1 MIAYYGRLALLS
13 LKKNVLLTGLM
24 IAAIGLGIG
33 AAMTTITVNYL
44 MSADPIPSKSD
55 RLFAVQVDNWSP
67 NEAYDEPNLP
77 PDQVTWLEATQLT
90 EAKMAYRQAGMGTS
104 YGVIEPK
111 GQDQKPYLASVR
123 ITYADFFP
131 MFEPPFLY
139 GSGWNAQAD
148 EARELVIVLSK
159 EANNEIF
166 GGANSV
172 GETVTFSGNIFR
184 VVGVL
189 DEWEPKPK
197 FFDLATGAFNDME
210 DVYMPYTL
218 KQALELNTSGN
229 NNCWKPVAEETFQ
242 AFLNSECVN
251 SQFWIELEDPAD
263 KGAYLDFLHNY
274 VAEQKQLGR
283 FPREQNNRL
292 HNVTEWLEYQEV
304 VADDAQ
310 MMMYMALMFLVV
322 CLLNTIALLLAK
334 FTGRFGE
341 IALRRAVGASRRT
354 LMLQY
359 SVEAAIVGVLG
370 GMLGL
375 VLAWLGLQGISAL
388 YGESTEG
395 LTSLDGTMIAV
406 GFALAITSSILTA
419 LYPTWRACSIAPAGQ
434 LKTQ

>member
-44 MSADPIPSKSD
+44 MSADPIPNKSD

-67 NEAYDEPNLP
+67 NEAYSEPNLP

-90 EAKMAYRQAGMGTS
+90 EVKMAYRQAGMGTS

-139 GSGWNAQAD
+139 GSGWSSQAD

-172 GETVTFSGNIFR
+172 GETVTFSGNIFH

-218 KQALELNTSGN
+218 KQALELDTSGN
-229 NNCWKPVAEETFQ
+229 NNCWKPIAEETFQ

-292 HNVTEWLEYQEV
+292 HNVMEWLEYQEV

-370 GMLGL
+370 GLLGL
-375 VLAWLGLQGISAL
+375 VLAWFGLQGISAL
-388 YGESTEG
+388 YGDSTEG
-395 LTSLDGTMIAV
+395 LTSLDGTMIIV
-406 GFALAITSSILTA
+406 GFALAIISSILAA